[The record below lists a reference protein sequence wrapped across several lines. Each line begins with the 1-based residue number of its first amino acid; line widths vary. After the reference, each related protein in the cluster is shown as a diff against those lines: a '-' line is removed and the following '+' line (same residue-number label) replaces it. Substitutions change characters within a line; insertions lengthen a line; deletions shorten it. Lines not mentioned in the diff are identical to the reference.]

1 MKRVRNPVSLRSVGK
16 GPRQQTVRTMTN
28 VYRFLNIHRHTDKTI
43 IILEMTILN
52 TRNFLDNLTIV
63 DFLRTY
69 AYKYDFDYF

>member
-1 MKRVRNPVSLRSVGK
+1 
-16 GPRQQTVRTMTN
+16 
-28 VYRFLNIHRHTDKTI
+28 
-43 IILEMTILN
+43 MTILN